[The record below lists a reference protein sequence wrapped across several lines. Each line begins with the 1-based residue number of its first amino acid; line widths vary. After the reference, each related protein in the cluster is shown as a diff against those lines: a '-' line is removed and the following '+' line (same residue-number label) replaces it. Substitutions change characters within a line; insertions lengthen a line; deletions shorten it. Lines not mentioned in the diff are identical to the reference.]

1 MTTNSTWAALRNPAF
16 RKLWIAAV
24 ISGTC
29 VAAHDS
35 AATWMMNIF
44 TGSPL
49 LLSLMSTVAS
59 LPFFLFTLP
68 AGALADKVDRQKLV
82 CTVNVCLA
90 ATTFALAVLGWLHL
104 LNPCLILGCVF
115 FIGVGFAINAP
126 AWTSIMP
133 QIVSDAE
140 LPSAATLSGLQFN
153 ISGIIGPA
161 LGGLLVR
168 WPGRILSLL

>member
-1 MTTNSTWAALRNPAF
+1 MTTNSTWTALRNPAF

-35 AATWMMNIF
+35 AATWTMNIF

-82 CTVNVCLA
+82 CTINLCFA
-90 ATTFALAVLGWLHL
+90 AIAVGIAVLGWLHL
-104 LNPCLILGCVF
+104 LNPCLILVGVF
-115 FIGVGFAINAP
+115 FLGVGFAFNAP
-126 AWTSIMP
+126 AWTSIVP
-133 QIVSDAE
+133 QVVSD
-140 LPSAATLSGLQFN
+140 G
-153 ISGIIGPA
+153 
-161 LGGLLVR
+161 
-168 WPGRILSLL
+168 

>member
-1 MTTNSTWAALRNPAF
+1 MNKSSSWTALRNPAF

-35 AATWMMNIF
+35 AATWTMNIF

-49 LLSLMSTVAS
+49 LLSLMSPVAS

-82 CTVNVCLA
+82 CPINVFLA
-90 ATTFALAVLGWLHL
+90 ATTFALAVLGWMHV
-104 LNPCLILGCVF
+104 LNPC
-115 FIGVGFAINAP
+115 
-126 AWTSIMP
+126 
-133 QIVSDAE
+133 
-140 LPSAATLSGLQFN
+140 
-153 ISGIIGPA
+153 
-161 LGGLLVR
+161 
-168 WPGRILSLL
+168 RIL

>member
-29 VAAHDS
+29 VAAQDS
-35 AATWMMNIF
+35 AATWTMNIF

-68 AGALADKVDRQKLV
+68 AGALADKVDRRKLV
-82 CTVNVCLA
+82 CTVHQENGALA
-90 ATTFALAVLGWLHL
+90 ADFYSTCLQLHRCPGSQLARWDRAVVSAK
-104 LNPCLILGCVF
+104 NAT
-115 FIGVGFAINAP
+115 VGTI
-126 AWTSIMP
+126 W
-133 QIVSDAE
+133 Q
-140 LPSAATLSGLQFN
+140 
-153 ISGIIGPA
+153 
-161 LGGLLVR
+161 LGGERRRTSRAVA
-168 WPGRILSLL
+168 

>member
-35 AATWMMNIF
+35 AATWTMNIF

-49 LLSLMSTVAS
+49 LLSLMSTLAS

-68 AGALADKVDRQKLV
+68 AGALADRVNRQKLI

-90 ATTFALAVLGWLHL
+90 VARSCSP
-104 LNPCLILGCVF
+104 LNHRIH
-115 FIGVGFAINAP
+115 A
-126 AWTSIMP
+126 
-133 QIVSDAE
+133 
-140 LPSAATLSGLQFN
+140 SGLGEQN
-153 ISGIIGPA
+153 VVSELIRVRTQPVSSRTSHLPGQTADSRHVGNWRTDQISG
-161 LGGLLVR
+161 
-168 WPGRILSLL
+168 